1 MAADKTITINFV
13 PKGDAKLIAAF
24 QGLAKA
30 QRKFNR
36 TTQRVTKDTGLLGD
50 AFSVVRSKML
60 LFNFAMSLGIT
71 QLIKFTKEASR
82 VNSMERA
89 FNTMAGATEDSNL
102 AFRRLQAATD
112 GTMSKFDLF
121 QQANNAMIL
130 GVSNNSEEMAEMFD
144 MAQRLGNALGK
155 DTKMSVE
162 SLITG
167 IGRQSRLMLD
177 NIGIVVKTEDAY
189 KSYAKELKKNA
200 DQLTDSEK
208 KQAFLNAT
216 LESARQKVAGLP
228 PEVFNSQMEFA
239 AFAAS
244 SANASAVLGE
254 AFMPA
259 LTLLSKELR
268 LTMDMLDTD
277 KIQRFAAALGI
288 GAAAFVTLKVATSLA
303 TFEMRKFTAAM
314 AANPFGLIA
323 VGLSA
328 AAFAAMEYF
337 DVFKGGNE
345 DVSGHTT
352 ALQDAIQE
360 QKKLS
365 EEQQKGQESLQK
377 KLDLLNATS
386 EIEKMRINLG
396 HEASAA
402 EEELMQKIVA
412 KTEAIKR
419 DKEAT
424 ELYSKVIEDMVDIE
438 DRMSVLRLQKLGVSD
453 EEIAMLNEKIR
464 FESELRD
471 MGLDL
476 LDGQLISL
484 EIGREWTDVEQ
495 EKIDLLLEEHKIRMS
510 LIDLDEKER
519 KIQADKIKL
528 GGETINTIAAIAGM
542 NEKNAKEVAK
552 LQAIASGVNAF
563 AAASD
568 AFAQAAKNPITIANP
583 MYPKIVYGLTL
594 AQGLAGAVAA
604 HNAASKME
612 QGGLV
617 GGRRHSQGGTI
628 IEAEQGEFVMSRRAV
643 QAVGIET
650 MNRINQ
656 GQATGAVNISFSGNV
671 MSQDFIEDEA
681 IPMIKEAIRRGA
693 DIGVS

>member
-1 MAADKTITINFV
+1 MAADEQITIKFV
-13 PKGDAKLIAAF
+13 PEGDKKLINSF
-24 QGLAKA
+24 VGLAKA
-30 QRKFNR
+30 QKKFNG
-36 TTQRVTKDTGLLGD
+36 TTQRGARDVGILGD

-60 LFNFAMSLGIT
+60 LFNFAMGLGIR
-71 QLIKFTKEASR
+71 QVVNFAKEASK

-89 FNTMAGATEDSNL
+89 FNTMAGATEDSNV

-130 GVSNNSEEMAEMFD
+130 GVSKNSEEMAEMFD

-254 AFMPA
+254 AFIPT
-259 LTLLSKELR
+259 LTFLSKELR

-277 KIQRFAAALGI
+277 KVQRFSAALGI

-314 AANPFGLIA
+314 AANPIGLAA
-323 VGLSA
+323 VAISA

-337 DVFKGGNE
+337 DVFKGGDE

-352 ALQDAIQE
+352 ALQDAVQA
-360 QKKLS
+360 QQQLS
-365 EEQQKGQESLQK
+365 EEQEKGQESLQK

-396 HEASAA
+396 HKASEA

-419 DKEAT
+419 DKKAT
-424 ELYSKVIEDMVDIE
+424 ELYSKVIEDMADIE
-438 DRMSVLRLQKLGVSD
+438 GRMSVLRLQKLGASD

-471 MGLDL
+471 MGLSLNDDILIRLDL
-476 LDGQLISL
+476 DREYTQL
-484 EIGREWTDVEQ
+484 EQ
-495 EKIDLLLEEHKIRMS
+495 DKINLLVEEHKIRQS
-510 LIDLDEKER
+510 LIDLDEKDR
-519 KIQADKIKL
+519 KVQAEKIKL
-528 GGETINTIAAIAGM
+528 GGKTINTIAAIAGM

-568 AFAQAAKNPITIANP
+568 AFAQAAKNPLTIANP
-583 MYPKIVYGLTL
+583 MYPNIIYGLTL

-617 GGRRHSQGGTI
+617 GGRRHSQGGTM
-628 IEAEQGEFVMSRRAV
+628 IEAEQGEFVMSRNAV
-643 QAVGIET
+643 NAVGVEA
-650 MNRINQ
+650 MNRINA
-656 GQATGAVNISFSGNV
+656 GGGAGNVNISFAGNV